1 MNINVIDYVKVLG
14 LAFSDIKLCHV
25 RYKLWTSLELCEPRL
40 VRWTWLARSRRDHVQ
55 RTKTSGAPT
64 CITCHKNQ
72 VPLQNSW
79 NVYWIPFALPLDTL
93 IIFTHTNKLVFP
105 ISATAFPRE
114 HSLFYDYNIN
124 NKGSETNVQSN
135 KVKVS
140 RGKDEYKNFD
150 KHDEK
155 EINNENRLKGPN
167 KGELSFV
174 SRGTLRT
181 KVMIYGAVGAVP
193 AKHRL
198 KLKVYVCI
206 T

>member
-1 MNINVIDYVKVLG
+1 M
-14 LAFSDIKLCHV
+14 
-25 RYKLWTSLELCEPRL
+25 
-40 VRWTWLARSRRDHVQ
+40 
-55 RTKTSGAPT
+55 
-64 CITCHKNQ
+64 
-72 VPLQNSW
+72 
-79 NVYWIPFALPLDTL
+79 
-93 IIFTHTNKLVFP
+93 
-105 ISATAFPRE
+105 
-114 HSLFYDYNIN
+114 
-124 NKGSETNVQSN
+124 QSN
-135 KVKVS
+135 KVKLS

-198 KLKVYVCI
+198 KLKVYVSVSPKALRFPHKLSTSIGSTYRVC
-206 T
+206 